1 MWTKYELEK
10 IGEIYEKLP
19 KEYLEDFAPSE
30 IVEAIMAEE
39 GRAYENLGYVLDALN
54 KIWN

>member
-54 KIWN
+54 KI